1 MKSWIKWTIA
11 ALVLVL
17 LSAGIVRTLLAR
29 KNKQAALAAQQ
40 IAQKTEVSVALT
52 AADVVSAQML
62 ELTQSL
68 ALTGPVQAVH
78 SVMIKART
86 PGELRLTLREGDTVK
101 AGQIVAHV
109 DATDAQAR
117 LHQAKQQAQAAQ
129 AQVDMA
135 QRSHNNN
142 LALLAQGFIS
152 STALQN
158 SQATFN
164 AALAN
169 LAVAQAGVDLA
180 AKAMDDTVLRSP
192 LSGTVS
198 QRLAQNGERVAVE
211 SRLLEIV
218 DISQLEM
225 EATLNAAD
233 SVWVKVG
240 QTAVVHV
247 EGISNPFMAK
257 VARINPS
264 TSTGS
269 RAVLVYLTLNT
280 QDSPAHL
287 RQGLF
292 AQGDLHLGTVRTL
305 ASPLSAVRTDKAQP
319 YVQVIAQGRVLHQTV
334 TLRERG
340 VANGQLMVGI
350 TGVPEG
356 AVLIDGTVGTLRA
369 GTQVQTVP
377 SK

>member
-1 MKSWIKWTIA
+1 MKPWIKWTAA
-11 ALVLVL
+11 ALVLASLV
-17 LSAGIVRTLLAR
+17 AGTTRTLLAR

-40 IAQKTEVSVALT
+40 TAQKTEVSVALMAT
-52 AADVVSAQML
+52 DVVHAKTM

-68 ALTGPVQAVH
+68 SLTGPIQAVR

-86 PGELRLTLREGDTVK
+86 PGELNLTLREGDTVK
-101 AGQIVAHV
+101 AGQIVARV
-109 DATDAQAR
+109 DASDAQAR
-117 LHQAKQQAQAAQ
+117 LHQARQQAQAAK
-129 AQVDMA
+129 AQVDIA

-142 LALLAQGFIS
+142 QALLAQGFIS

-158 SQATFN
+158 SQATLN

-180 AKAMDDTVLRSP
+180 AKAMDDTVLRTP
-192 LSGTVS
+192 IAGTVS

-211 SRLLEIV
+211 SRVLEIV

-225 EATLNAAD
+225 EASLSAAD
-233 SVWVKVG
+233 SVGVKVG
-240 QTAVVHV
+240 QTAIIHV
-247 EGISNPFMAK
+247 EGTSDPIQAT

-269 RAVLVYLTLNT
+269 RSVLVYLTLN
-280 QDSPAHL
+280 DSHAQL

-292 AQGDLHLGTVRTL
+292 AQGDLKVGTVRTL
-305 ASPLSAVRTDKAQP
+305 AAPLSAVRTDKAQP
-319 YVQVIAQGRVLHQTV
+319 YVQAVAQGRVLHQTV
-334 TLRERG
+334 TLGARG
-340 VANGQLMVGI
+340 VAQGQLMVGI
-350 TGVPEG
+350 SGVPEG

-377 SK
+377 LQ

>member
-1 MKSWIKWTIA
+1 M
-11 ALVLVL
+11 V
-17 LSAGIVRTLLAR
+17 
-29 KNKQAALAAQQ
+29 
-40 IAQKTEVSVALT
+40 
-52 AADVVSAQML
+52 
-62 ELTQSL
+62 
-68 ALTGPVQAVH
+68 
-78 SVMIKART
+78 KART
-86 PGELRLTLREGDTVK
+86 PGELNLTLREGDTVK

-135 QRSHNNN
+135 KRSHDNN

-169 LAVAQAGVDLA
+169 LAAAQAGVDLA

-192 LSGTVS
+192 ISGTVS

-211 SRLLEIV
+211 SRILEIV

-225 EATLNAAD
+225 EAALSASD
-233 SVWVKVG
+233 SVWVKAG
-240 QTAVVHV
+240 QTAMVHV
-247 EGISNPFMAK
+247 EGIADPFTAK

-264 TSTGS
+264 TSIGS

-280 QDSPAHL
+280 KDSPAHL

-292 AQGDLHLGTVRTL
+292 AQGDLTLGTVRTL

-319 YVQVIAQGRVLHQTV
+319 YVQVIAQGRVMHQTV
-334 TLRERG
+334 TLGERG
-340 VANGQLMVGI
+340 VANGQIMVGI
-350 TGVPEG
+350 TGVHEG
-356 AVLIDGTVGTLRA
+356 SVLIDGTVGTLRA

-377 SK
+377 LQ

>member
-1 MKSWIKWTIA
+1 MKPWIKWTTA

-17 LSAGIVRTLLAR
+17 LSTGTVRTLWAR

-40 IAQKTEVSVALT
+40 TAQKTEVSVALT
-52 AADVVSAQML
+52 ASDVVSAKTL
-62 ELTQSL
+62 DLTQSL
-68 ALTGPVQAVH
+68 ALTGFIQAVH
-78 SVMIKART
+78 SVMVKART
-86 PGELRLTLREGDTVK
+86 PGELNLTLREGDTVK

-135 QRSHNNN
+135 KRSHDNN

-169 LAVAQAGVDLA
+169 LAAAQAGVDLA

-192 LSGTVS
+192 ISGTVS

-211 SRLLEIV
+211 SRILEIV

-225 EATLNAAD
+225 EAALSASD
-233 SVWVKVG
+233 SVWVKAG
-240 QTAVVHV
+240 QTAMVHV
-247 EGISNPFMAK
+247 EGIADPFTAK

-264 TSTGS
+264 TSIGS

-280 QDSPAHL
+280 KDSPAHL

-292 AQGDLHLGTVRTL
+292 AQGDLTLGTVRTL

-319 YVQVIAQGRVLHQTV
+319 YVQVIAQGRVMHQTV
-334 TLRERG
+334 TLGERG
-340 VANGQLMVGI
+340 VANGQIMVGI
-350 TGVPEG
+350 TGVHEG
-356 AVLIDGTVGTLRA
+356 SVLIDGTVGTLRA

-377 SK
+377 LQ